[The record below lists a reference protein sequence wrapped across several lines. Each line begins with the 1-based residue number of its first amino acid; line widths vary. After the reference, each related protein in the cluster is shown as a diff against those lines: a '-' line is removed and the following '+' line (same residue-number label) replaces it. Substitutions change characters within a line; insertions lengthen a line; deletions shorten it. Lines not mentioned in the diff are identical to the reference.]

1 MASAR
6 STLATVRR
14 PGRRPNTASK
24 TYRRSHRLPTTAA
37 ANATTRP
44 WFRALVCVSEY
55 ATLRARSLSPNAWRP
70 TFTPRRRRSKKRTHE
85 RRASTELA
93 TSASASTSAFFSS
106 GQEDGICR
114 GQDLSQDGSVW
125 RRCQAVDSLSQPTRA
140 CLV

>member
-85 RRASTELA
+85 RRASTELM
-93 TSASASTSAFFSS
+93 THMSASTSAFFSS
-106 GQEDGICR
+106 GQE
-114 GQDLSQDGSVW
+114 
-125 RRCQAVDSLSQPTRA
+125 AVRDEPGRLDA
-140 CLV
+140 EH